1 MDDLNGAIEVAEM
14 DVEATPLDHMDRA
27 SYLSNLGRYLDKRYE
42 RTSSMGGLTRS
53 LSSFKEVWDCPGT
66 PTSIRIRLGLSAAG
80 TYASRSNWEESS
92 QLLEK
97 TVPRSSSHNDREH
110 MLADF
115 VGLASPTAAVALNAG
130 RDAYHALKLLELG
143 RGIIANLLMDM
154 RGDISDLKQRQSGL
168 ADELVS
174 LQDELDSPAD
184 SPFPSVPSTLSRLR
198 TGPT

>member
-1 MDDLNGAIEVAEM
+1 
-14 DVEATPLDHMDRA
+14 
-27 SYLSNLGRYLDKRYE
+27 
-42 RTSSMGGLTRS
+42 
-53 LSSFKEVWDCPGT
+53 
-66 PTSIRIRLGLSAAG
+66 
-80 TYASRSNWEESS
+80 
-92 QLLEK
+92 
-97 TVPRSSSHNDREH
+97 

-115 VGLASPTAAVALNAG
+115 VGLASATAAVALNAG

-198 TGPT
+198 TGPTKTASPLLSHATSHLVIAIVFSQASMHEFNQSTLC